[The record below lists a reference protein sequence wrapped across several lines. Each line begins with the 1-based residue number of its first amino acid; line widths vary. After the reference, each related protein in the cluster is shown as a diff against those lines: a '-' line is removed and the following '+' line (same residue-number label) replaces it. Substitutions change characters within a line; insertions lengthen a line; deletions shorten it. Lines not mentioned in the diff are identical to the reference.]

1 MKNEEIYG
9 LTGSIVRGQSKRLAS
24 SLDLGWKGFG
34 VEHHLVPRG
43 PKEEIPT
50 NLHVIAIAAG
60 KQVSYGQ
67 RANARGRFQSYV
79 KEPQSV
85 EIFPAGVLPAI
96 SPVTD
101 TELIVCA
108 FERNFVQSIAA
119 EANEELA
126 MPEILAQE
134 GVRDPV
140 MVSLGNLLSNEARE
154 GGGSGALFLDHLAHA
169 FVLRVLSLWRLRKAS
184 PSRELSM
191 PRLSLRRVLERM
203 HANPE
208 TDWSLAALAEESGF
222 SRNHFIRMFRSST
235 GFTPHRYLLQLR
247 VERAKE
253 MLRNKQVRLID
264 IAASCGF
271 SSEAHLSRAFRGL
284 LGATPSE
291 YRRDRLG

>member
-1 MKNEEIYG
+1 MKNNDVYG
-9 LTGSIVRGQSKRLAS
+9 LTGSIVRGQSRRLVS

-43 PKEEIPT
+43 PKEEIAT
-50 NLHVIAIAAG
+50 DLHVLAIAAG
-60 KQVSYGQ
+60 KHASYGQ

-85 EIFPAGVLPAI
+85 EIYPAGVLPAI

-108 FERNFVQSIAA
+108 FEKNFVASIAA
-119 EANEELA
+119 EENEGHDLPE
-126 MPEILAQE
+126 MPSRE
-134 GVRDPV
+134 GVRDPA
-140 MVSLGNLLSNEARE
+140 MVNLGNLLASEARE
-154 GGGSGALFLDHLAHA
+154 GGGSGALFIDHLAHA
-169 FVLRVLSLWRLRKAS
+169 LVLRVLSLWRLRKAS

-222 SRNHFIRMFRSST
+222 SSNHFIRMFRNST

-253 MLRNKQVRLID
+253 MLRNKRTRLID
-264 IAASCGF
+264 VAASCGF
-271 SSEAHLSRAFRGL
+271 SSEAHLSRAFRDSI
-284 LGATPSE
+284 GATPSE
-291 YRRDRLG
+291 YRRDILR